1 MVTIQ
6 NMEVRFDVEGEGDEQ
21 VFARL
26 FKHHVERWARQQH
39 ERARREK
46 KRTERTRAG
55 RQGWGRTDADSY
67 HQRAAR
73 PAACFFFR
81 SCNRRSATL
90 KP

>member
-26 FKHHVERWARQQH
+26 FKHHIERWARQQH

-46 KRTERTRAG
+46 NAHSERALGDRAG
-55 RQGWGRTDADSY
+55 PD
-67 HQRAAR
+67 
-73 PAACFFFR
+73 
-81 SCNRRSATL
+81 
-90 KP
+90 